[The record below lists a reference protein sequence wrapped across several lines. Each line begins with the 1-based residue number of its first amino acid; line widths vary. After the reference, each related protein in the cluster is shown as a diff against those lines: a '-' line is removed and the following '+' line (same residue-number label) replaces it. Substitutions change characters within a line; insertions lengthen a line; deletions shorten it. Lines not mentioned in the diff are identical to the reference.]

1 MSSRWLTR
9 WLTPTS
15 GSGTAE
21 RPGTYSVLRVLR
33 PVGSSILLNKHR
45 GLELAR
51 PWCNN
56 RRTTR
61 RLTVATCGRTKR
73 ESSSGSVLVDQG
85 MPWVGQAGARG
96 LGQLTGSVKV
106 PGHSH
111 SLSSGRLLS
120 SLAVSSIWSGS
131 CLSRPVLHV
140 WPFVE
145 SRRTANRGDLQ
156 PEVSRGTLDCTDHSA
171 QAGQRW
177 SRGVPRFLPPT

>member
-1 MSSRWLTR
+1 MAHANVRQRNSRETR
-9 WLTPTS
+9 DVFCAQS
-15 GSGTAE
+15 AAAS
-21 RPGTYSVLRVLR
+21 RVVDSPQQAQSL
-33 PVGSSILLNKHR
+33 SWR
-45 GLELAR
+45 GRGATTG
-51 PWCNN
+51 
-56 RRTTR
+56 RTTR
-61 RLTVATCGRTKR
+61 RLTGATCERTKR

-111 SLSSGRLLS
+111 SLSSGRLLA